1 MLRLQKFLAQAGLG
15 SRRSCEQLIKDKKV
29 YVNGALASLGV
40 KVSEAD
46 EVVFDNQKIVL
57 KSAELKVVMLN
68 KPRGV
73 LSSKKDDKKIKLVF
87 DFLPKVENEPD
98 WIAVG
103 RLDINTSGLMLF
115 TNDGSM
121 AHQLMHPSFEID
133 REYLV
138 RARGHFNEQKKKNML
153 SGIKV
158 ENEIYK
164 FSDIVPGEKQS
175 TNQWFSVCML
185 TGKNREV
192 RKLFESQDLEVSRL
206 KRVRI
211 GPIFLPSTLREG
223 SCMNLTESQIKELQ
237 NYGKSKSS

>member
-15 SRRSCEQLIKDKKV
+15 SRRSCEQLIKDNKVFVNGKVAVIGTKVAENDEVIFDGKKV
-29 YVNGALASLGV
+29 LL
-40 KVSEAD
+40 KTAD
-46 EVVFDNQKIVL
+46 
-57 KSAELKVVMLN
+57 LKVIMLN

-87 DFLPKVENEPD
+87 DFLPKVSNEPD

-115 TNDGSM
+115 TNDGTL
-121 AHQLMHPSFEID
+121 AHKLMHPSFEID

-138 RARGHFNEQKKKNML
+138 RARGNFDKQKRKNML
-153 SGIKV
+153 SGVTI
-158 ENEIYK
+158 ENKIYQ

-175 TNQWFSVCML
+175 SNQWFSVCML

-211 GPIFLPSTLREG
+211 GPIFLPSTLKEG
-223 SCMNLTESQIKELQ
+223 SCINLTESQIKELQ
-237 NYGKSKSS
+237 NYGK

>member
-1 MLRLQKFLAQAGLG
+1 MLRLQKFLAQAGIG
-15 SRRSCEQLIKDKKV
+15 SRRSCEQLIKDSKIF
-29 YVNGALASLGV
+29 VNGKVATLGE
-40 KVSEAD
+40 KVSEND
-46 EVVFDNQKIVL
+46 EVIFEGQRIL
-57 KSAELKVVMLN
+57 SKSANLKVIILN

-73 LSSKKDDKKIKLVF
+73 LSAKKDDKKIKLIF
-87 DFLPKVENEPD
+87 DFLPKIQNEPD

-115 TNDGSM
+115 TNDGNL
-121 AHQLMHPSFEID
+121 AHQIMHPSFKID

-138 RARGHFNEQKKKNML
+138 RARGHFNDQKKKNML
-153 SGIKV
+153 SGVKIDH
-158 ENEIYK
+158 EIYK

-185 TGKNREV
+185 TGKNREE

-211 GPIFLPSTLREG
+211 GPIFLPSTLKEG
-223 SCMNLTESQIKELQ
+223 ECVNLSEAQINELK
-237 NYGKSKSS
+237 NYGK

>member
-29 YVNGALASLGV
+29 YVNGAIASLGA

-46 EVVFDNQKIVL
+46 EVVFDNKKIEL

-237 NYGKSKSS
+237 NYGK

>member
-15 SRRSCEQLIKDKKV
+15 SRRSCEQLIKENKIF
-29 YVNGALASLGV
+29 VNGEIASLGT
-40 KVSEAD
+40 KVSETD
-46 EVVFDNQKIVL
+46 EVIFDNQKVVL
-57 KSAELKVVMLN
+57 KTADLKIIMFN
-68 KPRGV
+68 KPPGV
-73 LSSKKDDKKIKLVF
+73 LSSKKDEKKIKLVF

-115 TNDGSM
+115 TNDGAM

-153 SGIKV
+153 SGVKI
-158 ENEIYK
+158 ENEVYK

-175 TNQWFSVCML
+175 SNQWFSVCML

-223 SCMNLTESQIKELQ
+223 SCMNLTESQIQELQ
-237 NYGKSKSS
+237 NYGN

>member
-1 MLRLQKFLAQAGLG
+1 MLRLQKYLAQAGLG
-15 SRRSCEQLIKDKKV
+15 SRRSCEQLIKDRKII
-29 YVNGALASLGV
+29 VNGDVAQLGT

-46 EVVFDNQKIVL
+46 EVLYKGKKISL
-57 KSAELKVVMLN
+57 KIADLKVIMLN
-68 KPRGV
+68 KPPGV
-73 LSSKKDDKKIKLVF
+73 LSSRKDEKKIKLVF
-87 DFLPKVENEPD
+87 DYLPKTHNEPE

-115 TNDGSM
+115 TNDGTL
-121 AHQLMHPSFEID
+121 AHQLMHPSFEVD

-138 RARGHFNEQKKKNML
+138 RARGNFDEQKKKNML
-153 SGIKV
+153 AGVTI
-158 ENEIYK
+158 EDEIYK

-175 TNQWFSVCML
+175 SNQWFSVCML

-223 SCMNLTESQIKELQ
+223 ACANLTESQIQELQ
-237 NYGKSKSS
+237 EYGK

>member
-15 SRRSCEQLIKDKKV
+15 SRRSCEQLIKDNKV
-29 YVNGALASLGV
+29 FVNG
-40 KVSEAD
+40 KVAVIGTKVAEND
-46 EVVFDNQKIVL
+46 EVIFDGKRVL
-57 KSAELKVVMLN
+57 LKTADLKVIMLN

-87 DFLPKVENEPD
+87 DFLPKVSNEPD

-115 TNDGSM
+115 TNDGTL
-121 AHQLMHPSFEID
+121 AHKLMHPSFEID

-138 RARGHFNEQKKKNML
+138 RARGNFDEQKRKNML
-153 SGIKV
+153 SGVTI
-158 ENEIYK
+158 ENEIYQ
-164 FSDIVPGEKQS
+164 FSDIVPGEKRTS
-175 TNQWFSVCML
+175 NQWFSVCML

-223 SCMNLTESQIKELQ
+223 SCINLTESQIKELQ
-237 NYGKSKSS
+237 NYGK

>member
-1 MLRLQKFLAQAGLG
+1 MLRLQKFLAQAGIG
-15 SRRSCEQLIKDKKV
+15 SRRSCEQLIKDSKIF
-29 YVNGALASLGV
+29 VNGKVATLGE
-40 KVSEAD
+40 KVSEND
-46 EVVFDNQKIVL
+46 EVIFEGKRIVS
-57 KSAELKVVMLN
+57 KSTNLKVIILN

-73 LSSKKDDKKIKLVF
+73 LSAKKDDKKIKLIF
-87 DFLPKVENEPD
+87 DFLPKIQNEPD

-115 TNDGSM
+115 TNDGNL
-121 AHQLMHPSFEID
+121 AHQIMHPSFKID

-138 RARGHFNEQKKKNML
+138 RARGHFNDQKKKNML
-153 SGIKV
+153 SGVKIDH
-158 ENEIYK
+158 EIYK

-211 GPIFLPSTLREG
+211 GPIFLPSTLKEG
-223 SCMNLTESQIKELQ
+223 ECVNLSEAQINELK
-237 NYGKSKSS
+237 NYGK

>member
-15 SRRSCEQLIKDKKV
+15 SRRSCEQLIRDNKV
-29 YVNGALASLGV
+29 YVNGKLAVLGT
-40 KVSEAD
+40 KVTETD
-46 EVVFDNQKIVL
+46 EVTFEGERVL
-57 KSAELKVVMLN
+57 LRIADLKVIMLN

-73 LSSKKDDKKIKLVF
+73 LSSKKDSKEIKLVF
-87 DFLPKVENEPD
+87 DFLPKVQNEPD

-115 TNDGSM
+115 TNDVSL
-121 AHQLMHPSFEID
+121 AHQLMHPSFKID

-138 RARGHFNEQKKKNML
+138 RARGNFNEQKKQNML
-153 SGIKV
+153 SGVKI
-158 ENEIYK
+158 ENEVYR
-164 FSDIVPGEKQS
+164 FSDIIPGEKQS
-175 TNQWFSVCML
+175 SNQWFSVCML

-223 SCMNLTESQIKELQ
+223 ACMNLTESQIQELQ
-237 NYGKSKSS
+237 NYGK

>member
-1 MLRLQKFLAQAGLG
+1 MLRLQKFLAQAGIG
-15 SRRSCEQLIKDKKV
+15 SRRSCEQLIKDRKIF
-29 YVNGALASLGV
+29 VNGKVATLGE
-40 KVSEAD
+40 KVSEND
-46 EVVFDNQKIVL
+46 EVIFEGQRIL
-57 KSAELKVVMLN
+57 SKSANLKVIILN

-73 LSSKKDDKKIKLVF
+73 LSAKKDDKKIKLIF
-87 DFLPKVENEPD
+87 DFLPKIQNEPD

-115 TNDGSM
+115 TNDGNL
-121 AHQLMHPSFEID
+121 AHQIMHPSFKID

-138 RARGHFNEQKKKNML
+138 RARGHFNDQKKKNML
-153 SGIKV
+153 SGVKIDH
-158 ENEIYK
+158 EIYK

-211 GPIFLPSTLREG
+211 GPIFLPSTLKEG
-223 SCMNLTESQIKELQ
+223 ECVNLSEAQINELK
-237 NYGKSKSS
+237 NYGK

>member
-15 SRRSCEQLIKDKKV
+15 SRRSCEQLIKDRKIL
-29 YVNGALASLGV
+29 VNGEIAELGS
-40 KVSEAD
+40 KVSEID
-46 EVVFDNQKIVL
+46 EVIHEGKKIVL
-57 KSAELKVVMLN
+57 KIADLKVIMLN
-68 KPRGV
+68 KPPGV
-73 LSSKKDDKKIKLVF
+73 LSSRKDEKKIKLVF
-87 DFLPKVENEPD
+87 DFLPKTHNEPD

-115 TNDGSM
+115 TNDGTL
-121 AHQLMHPSFEID
+121 AHQLMHPSFKID

-138 RARGHFNEQKKKNML
+138 RARGYFNEQKKKNML
-153 SGIKV
+153 TGINI

-175 TNQWFSVCML
+175 SNQWFSVCML

-192 RKLFESQDLEVSRL
+192 RKIFESQDLEVSRL

-223 SCMNLTESQIKELQ
+223 SCMNLTESQIQELQ
-237 NYGKSKSS
+237 EYGK

>member
-15 SRRSCEQLIKDKKV
+15 SRRSCEQFIKDNRV
-29 YVNGALASLGV
+29 SVNGKVAALGT
-40 KVSEAD
+40 KVSEND
-46 EVVFDNQKIVL
+46 EVTFDGNRVL
-57 KSAELKVVMLN
+57 PKAADLKVIMLN

-87 DFLPKVENEPD
+87 DFLPKVFNEPD

-115 TNDGSM
+115 TNDGKL

-138 RARGHFNEQKKKNML
+138 RARGNFNEQKKKNML
-153 SGIKV
+153 SGV
-158 ENEIYK
+158 EIEDEIYQ

-175 TNQWFSVCML
+175 SNQWFSVCML

-211 GPIFLPSTLREG
+211 GPIFLPSTLKEG
-223 SCMNLTESQIKELQ
+223 SCINLTEAQIKELQ
-237 NYGKSKSS
+237 NYGK

>member
-15 SRRSCEQLIKDKKV
+15 SRRSCEQLIKDNKV
-29 YVNGALASLGV
+29 FVNG
-40 KVSEAD
+40 KVAVIGTKVAEND
-46 EVVFDNQKIVL
+46 EVIFDGKRVL
-57 KSAELKVVMLN
+57 LKTADLKVIMLN

-87 DFLPKVENEPD
+87 DFLPKVSNEPD

-115 TNDGSM
+115 TNDGTL
-121 AHQLMHPSFEID
+121 AHKLMHPSFEID

-138 RARGHFNEQKKKNML
+138 RARGNFDEQKRKNML
-153 SGIKV
+153 SGVTI
-158 ENEIYK
+158 ENEIYQ

-175 TNQWFSVCML
+175 SNQWFSVCML

-192 RKLFESQDLEVSRL
+192 RKLFESQNLEVSRL

-223 SCMNLTESQIKELQ
+223 SCINLTESQIKELQ
-237 NYGKSKSS
+237 NYGK

>member
-15 SRRSCEQLIKDKKV
+15 SRRSCEQLIKENKIF
-29 YVNGALASLGV
+29 VNGEIASLGT
-40 KVSEAD
+40 KVSETD
-46 EVVFDNQKIVL
+46 EVIFDNQKVVL
-57 KSAELKVVMLN
+57 KTADLKIIMLN
-68 KPRGV
+68 KPPGV
-73 LSSKKDDKKIKLVF
+73 LSSKKDEKKIKLVF

-115 TNDGSM
+115 TNDGAM

-153 SGIKV
+153 SGVKI
-158 ENEIYK
+158 ENEVYK

-175 TNQWFSVCML
+175 SNQWFSVCML

-223 SCMNLTESQIKELQ
+223 SCMNLTESQIQELK
-237 NYGKSKSS
+237 NYGN

>member
-1 MLRLQKFLAQAGLG
+1 MLRLQKYLAQAGIG
-15 SRRSCEQLIKDKKV
+15 SRRSCEQLIKDRKIL
-29 YVNGALASLGV
+29 VNGAVAELGS
-40 KVSEAD
+40 KVSETD
-46 EVVFDNQKIVL
+46 EVYYEGKKVSLKI
-57 KSAELKVVMLN
+57 ADLKVIMLN
-68 KPRGV
+68 KPPGV
-73 LSSKKDDKKIKLVF
+73 LSSRKDEKKIKLVF
-87 DFLPKVENEPD
+87 DYLPKTHNEPD

-115 TNDGSM
+115 TNDGTL
-121 AHQLMHPSFEID
+121 AHQLMHPSFEVD

-138 RARGHFNEQKKKNML
+138 RARGNFDEQKKKNML
-153 SGIKV
+153 AGVTI
-158 ENEIYK
+158 EDEIYK

-175 TNQWFSVCML
+175 SNQWFSVCML

-223 SCMNLTESQIKELQ
+223 ACANLTESQVKELQ
-237 NYGKSKSS
+237 EYGK

>member
-15 SRRSCEQLIKDKKV
+15 SRRSCEQLIKDNKV
-29 YVNGALASLGV
+29 FVNG
-40 KVSEAD
+40 KVAVIGTKVAEND
-46 EVVFDNQKIVL
+46 EVIFDGKRVL
-57 KSAELKVVMLN
+57 LKTADLKVIMLN

-87 DFLPKVENEPD
+87 DFLPKVSNEPD

-115 TNDGSM
+115 TNDGTL
-121 AHQLMHPSFEID
+121 AHKLMHPSFEID

-138 RARGHFNEQKKKNML
+138 RARGNFDEQKRKNML
-153 SGIKV
+153 SGVTI
-158 ENEIYK
+158 ENEIYQ

-175 TNQWFSVCML
+175 SNQWFSVCML

-223 SCMNLTESQIKELQ
+223 SCINLNESQIKELQ
-237 NYGKSKSS
+237 NYGK

>member
-1 MLRLQKFLAQAGLG
+1 MLRLQKFLAQAGIG
-15 SRRSCEQLIKDKKV
+15 SRRSCEQLIKDSKIF
-29 YVNGALASLGV
+29 VNGKVATLGE
-40 KVSEAD
+40 KVSEND
-46 EVVFDNQKIVL
+46 EVIFEGQRIL
-57 KSAELKVVMLN
+57 SKSANLKVIILN

-73 LSSKKDDKKIKLVF
+73 LSAKKDDKKIKLIF
-87 DFLPKVENEPD
+87 DFLPKIQNEPD

-115 TNDGSM
+115 TNDGNL
-121 AHQLMHPSFEID
+121 AHQIMHPSFKID

-138 RARGHFNEQKKKNML
+138 RARGHFNDQKKKNML
-153 SGIKV
+153 SGVKIDH
-158 ENEIYK
+158 EIYK

-211 GPIFLPSTLREG
+211 GPIFLPSTLKEG
-223 SCMNLTESQIKELQ
+223 ECVNLSEAQINDLK
-237 NYGKSKSS
+237 NYGK

>member
-15 SRRSCEQLIKDKKV
+15 SRRSCEQLIKDNKV
-29 YVNGALASLGV
+29 YVNGKLAVLGT
-40 KVSEAD
+40 KVLETD
-46 EVVFDNQKIVL
+46 EVIFDGEKVL
-57 KSAELKVVMLN
+57 LKTADLKVIMLN

-87 DFLPKVENEPD
+87 DFLPKVQNEPD

-115 TNDGSM
+115 TNDGTL

-138 RARGHFNEQKKKNML
+138 RARSYFNEQKKKNML
-153 SGIKV
+153 SGVKIEDQV
-158 ENEIYK
+158 YQ
-164 FSDIVPGEKQS
+164 FSDIVTGEKQS
-175 TNQWFSVCML
+175 SNQWFSVCML

-211 GPIFLPSTLREG
+211 GPIFLPSTLKEG
-223 SCMNLTESQIKELQ
+223 SCINLTESQIKELQ
-237 NYGKSKSS
+237 NYGK